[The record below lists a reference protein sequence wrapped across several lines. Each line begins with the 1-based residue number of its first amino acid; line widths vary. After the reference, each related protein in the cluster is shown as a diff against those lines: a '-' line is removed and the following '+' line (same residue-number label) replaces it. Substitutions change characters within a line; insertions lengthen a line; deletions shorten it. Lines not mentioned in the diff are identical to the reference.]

1 MRRLEENDTKIDKYG
16 KKKKRLENEG
26 KKVDESGSEMS
37 SDEDNEKRPA
47 GESKGIY
54 ATAGAEGKDK
64 KDGKKKEDAVV
75 EHGALKKT

>member
-1 MRRLEENDTKIDKYG
+1 
-16 KKKKRLENEG
+16 
-26 KKVDESGSEMS
+26 MS

-75 EHGALKKT
+75 EHGALKKTQEELRKVAFLGEKYGHYKCGTYIRVEIRLDK